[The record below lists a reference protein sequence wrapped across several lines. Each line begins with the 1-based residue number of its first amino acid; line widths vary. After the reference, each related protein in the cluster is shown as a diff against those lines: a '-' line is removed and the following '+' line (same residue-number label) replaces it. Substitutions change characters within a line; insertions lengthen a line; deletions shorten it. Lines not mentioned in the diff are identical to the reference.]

1 MQVKHQQHVA
11 LLDMVDVAL
20 DEWEVVEELAVV
32 VMEMN
37 VMAGQA
43 QEVEAR
49 VRVMEYVV
57 EIEVEGM
64 PIVLA
69 PVLFA
74 LSLHRL
80 QHCHLHADSLLEEH
94 DVCIQQGLR

>member
-1 MQVKHQQHVA
+1 MKHQQHVA
-11 LLDMVDVAL
+11 LLDVVDLAL
-20 DEWEVVEELAVV
+20 DEWEAVEELAVV

-37 VMAGQA
+37 VMAGGA
-43 QEVEAR
+43 QEVEVR

-57 EIEVEGM
+57 EMGAM

-74 LSLHRL
+74 LSLHQL